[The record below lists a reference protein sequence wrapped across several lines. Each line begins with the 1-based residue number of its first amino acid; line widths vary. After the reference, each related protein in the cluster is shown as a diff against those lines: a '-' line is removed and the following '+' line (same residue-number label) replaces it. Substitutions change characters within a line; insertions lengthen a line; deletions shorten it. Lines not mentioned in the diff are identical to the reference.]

1 MDFRFGH
8 EFQMLLFEEHP
19 DGIYILNPSGVFLA
33 GNPAAERIIGY
44 SKEELIG
51 KNFATMNLLPAS
63 QIPRASMMITRVL
76 AGSSVESQ
84 EFTLIRKDKSRVE
97 VELKSRKIKLDDKWY
112 ILGSVRDISFRKQA
126 LDQIKLSEEK
136 YASIFMN
143 SADGI
148 IYIDRKGKI
157 LDVNPMLIEILG
169 MAAEDLIGHK
179 VIELARHFLTTRQLP
194 KVLKSIGQMLSGKTV
209 SGFTLEYND
218 RIIEISIP
226 AERKRKGITAVFRDA
241 TDRLAKDDK
250 LIRSEEK
257 FRTIVENA
265 QPIIFVIDKKG
276 TFLVSEG
283 KSLARLGLKPGQ
295 VVGLSAFEV
304 YKDFP
309 DVGRSIEI
317 ALKGKTVS
325 SILDLGTAVFDVS
338 YSPHRDPKGNI
349 IGLIGMAVDITEMK
363 LSEKA
368 LVEAKENAEESD
380 RLKSAFIANISH
392 EIRTPLNSI
401 LGFSELLCDPEL
413 VESKT
418 KKYYQIIQ
426 DGGEQLISIINNLL
440 EISIIESG
448 RLKLKTEKVNV
459 KELLSSVYSQYSGMN
474 PDIKKRIKIED
485 SKKIE
490 INADRFRLI
499 QILNNLISNAIKY
512 SDSGEILI
520 GYSLNKTFIRFF
532 VSDEGDGIAL
542 ELKDKIFDRFF
553 RIPHSDKIT
562 KGSGLGLS
570 ITKAIV
576 EEMGGKIWVDS
587 VPGKGTCFYF
597 TIPR

>member
-209 SGFTLEYND
+209 SGFTMEYND

-226 AERKRKGITAVFRDA
+226 AERKRKGITAVFRDV

-317 ALKGKTVS
+317 ALKGKTVR
-325 SILDLGTAVFDVS
+325 SILDLGTAVFDIS

-413 VESKT
+413 VKSQT

-474 PDIKKRIKIED
+474 SDIKKRIKIED

-532 VSDEGDGIAL
+532 VSDEGDGIAR

>member
-1 MDFRFGH
+1 MDFHFGH

-19 DGIYILNPSGVFLA
+19 DGIFMLSSSGVFLA

-51 KNFATMNLLPAS
+51 KNFTTMNLLPAS
-63 QIPRASMMITRVL
+63 QIPRAGLMITKIL

-84 EFTLIRKDKSRVE
+84 EFTLVRKDKSRVE
-97 VELKSRKIKLDDKWY
+97 VELKSRKIKLENEWR
-112 ILGSVRDISFRKQA
+112 ILGSVRDISYRKNA
-126 LDQIKLSEEK
+126 LDLIKLSEEK
-136 YASIFMN
+136 YSSIFMN
-143 SADGI
+143 STDGI
-148 IYIDRKGKI
+148 IYLDKKGKI
-157 LDVNPMLIEILG
+157 LDANPMLMEILG
-169 MAAEDLIGHK
+169 KTAEDLIGHK
-179 VIELARHFLTTRQLP
+179 VVELARHFLTARQLP
-194 KVLKSIGQMLSGKTV
+194 KVMKSIGQMLTGKTV

-226 AERKRKGITAVFRDA
+226 AERKRKGITAVFRDI
-241 TDRLAKDDK
+241 TDRLAKEDE

-265 QPIIFVIDKKG
+265 QPIIFVLDKKG
-276 TFLVSEG
+276 KFLVSEG
-283 KSLARLGLKPGQ
+283 KSLARLGLQPGQ
-295 VVGLSAFEV
+295 VVGLSAYEV

-309 DVGRSIEI
+309 EVGRSIET

-325 SILDLGTAVFDVS
+325 NILDLGTAVFDVS
-338 YSPHRDPKGNI
+338 FSPHRDPQGKI
-349 IGLIGMAVDITEMK
+349 IGLIGMAVDITEIK

-368 LVEAKENAEESD
+368 LVKAKENAEESD

-401 LGFSELLCDPEL
+401 LGFSELLTDPEL
-413 VESKT
+413 VTSQSQ
-418 KKYYQIIQ
+418 KYYKIIQ
-426 DGGEQLISIINNLL
+426 AGGEQLLSIINNLL

-448 RLKLKTEKVNV
+448 RLKLNVEKFSL
-459 KELLSSVYSQYSGMN
+459 KELLSSIYTQYSGMN
-474 PDIKKRIKIED
+474 SDYGNRTRMVD
-485 SKKIE
+485 SKDIE
-490 INADRFRLI
+490 IKTDRVRLI

-512 SDSGEILI
+512 SDKGEILI
-520 GYSLNKTFIRFF
+520 GYTLDKAFVKFF
-532 VSDEGDGIAL
+532 VSDEGDGIFPG
-542 ELKDKIFDRFF
+542 LKDKIFDRFF
-553 RIPHSDKIT
+553 RIPHSDKIA

-576 EEMGGKIWVDS
+576 EEMGGKIWFESEPD
-587 VPGKGTCFYF
+587 KGTCFYF

>member
-209 SGFTLEYND
+209 SGFTMEYND

-226 AERKRKGITAVFRDA
+226 AERKRKGITAVFRDV

-317 ALKGKTVS
+317 ALKGKTVR
-325 SILDLGTAVFDVS
+325 SILDLGTAVFDIS